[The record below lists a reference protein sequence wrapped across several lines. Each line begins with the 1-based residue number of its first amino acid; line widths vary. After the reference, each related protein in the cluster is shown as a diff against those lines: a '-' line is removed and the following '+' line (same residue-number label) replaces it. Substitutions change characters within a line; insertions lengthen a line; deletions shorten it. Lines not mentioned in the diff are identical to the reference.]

1 MSVSSKLKRDAFSL
15 IELLIVV
22 VVMGVVYSL
31 AIGDFKKIE
40 DGEVEVTLRNLK
52 EHLNRYPH
60 KRSVEL
66 LCLDDCSSCDIL
78 VDGKKL
84 SQENSLD
91 DFIDDS
97 IAVYKYDFNLGLSE
111 VKKRVYFNSQEVE
124 EDVCFSFSVDKKG
137 VGDQVLVEFKNS
149 VYDFSTYYA
158 STPVYNSIQEAIDE
172 KEALMQE
179 VQQ

>member
-22 VVMGVVYSL
+22 VIMGVVYSL
-31 AIGDFKKIE
+31 AIGKFKNME
-40 DGEVEVTLRNLK
+40 DGKIEVTLKNLK

-60 KRSVEL
+60 KKRVEL
-66 LCLDDCSSCDIL
+66 LCLDDCSNCDIF

-84 SQENSLD
+84 TKENSLD

-97 IAVYKYDFNLGLSE
+97 IAVYKYDFNLGLTE
-111 VKKRVYFNSQEVE
+111 IKKRVYFNSQNVE
-124 EDVCFSFSVDKKG
+124 EDVCFSFSVDNKG

-158 STPVYNSIQEAIDE
+158 STPVYNSIQEAINE